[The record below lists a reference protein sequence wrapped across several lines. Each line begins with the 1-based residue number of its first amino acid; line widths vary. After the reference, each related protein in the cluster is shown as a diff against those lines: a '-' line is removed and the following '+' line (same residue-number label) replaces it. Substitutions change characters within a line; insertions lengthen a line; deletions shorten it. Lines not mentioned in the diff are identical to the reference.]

1 MHFSGTKP
9 PGQLIPGIAFLKY
22 IQEIRTHIKA
32 TLKTC
37 DQDEIL
43 ENRLGDKKKAF
54 IGHLREFPLCL
65 INLYNN
71 TEISEFKYI

>member
-43 ENRLGDKKKAF
+43 QSRLSGGKKGF
-54 IGHLREFPLCL
+54 IEHLREFPLCL
-65 INLYNN
+65 IGG
-71 TEISEFKYI
+71 FKYI